1 MSGEVFAHEAREVAR
16 NEAVDSFPT
25 PNEARDILHEFT
37 TSLNLRRHAYAVG
50 AAMRAYAGQVGEK
63 GDRWE
68 AVGLLHDFDYERHP
82 SLEEHPFKG
91 AEILRSRGVDEE
103 CIKDIFAHAP
113 HTGQPRD
120 TLLRKAIFSLDELC
134 GFIVAVALVQPNKKL
149 AEVTVDGVLKKLAQ
163 KGFAA
168 RVSRSDIVLG
178 AAELSLS
185 LPEHVRT
192 VLAALQK
199 IAGELGL

>member
-1 MSGEVFAHEAREVAR
+1 MRGDVFAHEAKVER
-16 NEAVDSFPT
+16 NMVGDSIPT

-50 AAMRAYAGQVGEK
+50 AAMRSCAAKFGEQSE
-63 GDRWE
+63 RWE
-68 AVGLLHDFDYERHP
+68 AVGLLHDFDYQKYP
-82 SLEEHPFKG
+82 TLDEHPFKG
-91 AEILRSRGVDEE
+91 AEILRLRGVDEE
-103 CIKDIFAHAP
+103 FIRDIFAHAP

-120 TLLRKAIFSLDELC
+120 TLLRKAIFAGDELC
-134 GFIVAVALVQPNKKL
+134 GFLVAVALVQPNRKL
-149 AEVTVDGVLKKLAQ
+149 AEVTVGGVLKKLAQ

-168 RVSRSDIVLG
+168 RVSRADIVLG
-178 AAELSLS
+178 AAELEVS
-185 LPEHVRT
+185 LPEHVGT